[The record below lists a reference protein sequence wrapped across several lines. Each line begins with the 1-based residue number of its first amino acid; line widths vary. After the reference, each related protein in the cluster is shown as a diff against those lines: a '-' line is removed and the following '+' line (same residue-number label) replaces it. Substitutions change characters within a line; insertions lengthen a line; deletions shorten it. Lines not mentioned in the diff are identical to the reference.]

1 MNNIN
6 SDLTQLDKHLT
17 ELQNT
22 KNAYQQLK
30 SSKIASLT
38 NLHSQNLQEIN
49 TTLSYIEHKESTLI
63 QTLNKKKNKIIYL
76 NTNILSLQKQIDAL
90 KDQLTS
96 SNLSHISQL
105 QLTISNIEH
114 EIQRITTKQ
123 NKRKSILHKLK
134 RKALEHEENKQ
145 MLHEEFLY
153 CKHMLIV
160 LTSKIESHSEFI
172 KNLLKNKNTL
182 TTSLEQLNMTLPEY
196 TPVTASE
203 INVVKPQ
210 KLGES
215 LYSYAN
221 EYLKFVDKRD
231 KFIQEISTCNNF
243 DEVVTYLT
251 RISTYKLTPNL
262 FEYLLIALCRILSYE
277 NVLDLRIAFV
287 NELNESNDEHN
298 DNGSSNNNSKRL
310 ATFKEDKEET
320 ILQRVKKDENKLA
333 ELIKQKEQEIKQLT
347 EITSMQNENE
357 KTIHDMQNDIASMIQ
372 YKESLYNE
380 CKSIEKQ
387 LGSEL
392 KNAED
397 KINKLKQ
404 INKELHDKIV
414 SKKQKLLL
422 NENKFNSE
430 IESITLLKNRLIS
443 NKQQQQ
449 QHMNVNVNV
458 NNVKHNIPSS
468 SSSSSKTY
476 LHKVDTLLSY
486 IPEFKYPSSTPEK
499 HLLLTQTI
507 APLLTGATV
516 LKRQI
521 LNANKL
527 IYETFSPI
535 NSQNKHLEPFDYG
548 FNTFYLYVNKDLSQL
563 VFQKTNPLS
572 HTLQLSLTSL
582 SHIEIPDTTQNL
594 LFINK
599 LVNSLNKK
607 LQLKSSSEINAY
619 FDNNKENIISLY
631 KKDTLKTSSK
641 LNNHDHSSNTSCN
654 TTTTNFNLNLFN
666 KEYRN
671 ALIQSKTYLVYIYI
685 KPNNVQ
691 KVEIIFDSSTRF
703 KQWINGLNA
712 LINDYTYTKDTI
724 AKYLLI

>member
-17 ELQNT
+17 ELHNT
-22 KNAYQQLK
+22 KNAYQRLK

-49 TTLSYIEHKESTLI
+49 TTLSYIEHKESTLL
-63 QTLNKKKNKIIYL
+63 QTLNTKKNKIIYL
-76 NTNILSLQKQIDAL
+76 NTNILSLQKQIDTL
-90 KDQLTS
+90 KAQLTS
-96 SNLSHISQL
+96 LNSSHISQL
-105 QLTISNIEH
+105 QLTLSNIEH
-114 EIQRITTKQ
+114 EIHRITTKQ
-123 NKRKSILHKLK
+123 NKRKTILQKFK
-134 RKALEHEENKQ
+134 RKALEHEENRQ
-145 MLHEEFLY
+145 MLNEEFFY
-153 CKHMLIV
+153 CKRMLIV

-221 EYLKFVDKRD
+221 EYLKFVDGRD

-251 RISTYKLTPNL
+251 KISTYKLTPNL

-287 NELNESNDEHN
+287 NELNEENDEHN
-298 DNGSSNNNSKRL
+298 DDGSNKRL

-320 ILQRVKKDENKLA
+320 ILQRVKKDESKLN
-333 ELIKQKEQEIKQLT
+333 ELVKQKEREIKQLNEYT
-347 EITSMQNENE
+347 VVQNENE
-357 KTIHDMQNDIASMIQ
+357 KMIHDMQNDIASMIQ

-380 CKSIEKQ
+380 CKSIERQ

-449 QHMNVNVNV
+449 QQQQHNNNMNV
-458 NNVKHNIPSS
+458 
-468 SSSSSKTY
+468 KTY

-563 VFQKTNPLS
+563 VFQKTSPLS

-582 SHIEIPDTTQNL
+582 SHIEIPETTQNL

-641 LNNHDHSSNTSCN
+641 LNNNDHPSC
-654 TTTTNFNLNLFN
+654 TTCSNFNLQLFN
-666 KEYRN
+666 KEYRD

-685 KPNNVQ
+685 KPNNIQ

-724 AKYLLI
+724 AKYLIV

>member
-1 MNNIN
+1 MKYNDINN
-6 SDLTQLDKHLT
+6 DLAQLEKHLT

-22 KNAYQQLK
+22 KNEYQKLK

-49 TTLSYIEHKESTLI
+49 ITLSYIENKESTLL
-63 QTLNKKKNKIIYL
+63 QLLNKKKNKIVYL

-90 KDQLTS
+90 KDKITS
-96 SNLSHISQL
+96 SNSVHMSQL
-105 QLTISNIEH
+105 QSNITNLEQ
-114 EIQRITTKQ
+114 EIERVTAKQ
-123 NKRKSILHKLK
+123 KKRKNILLKLR
-134 RKALEHEENKQ
+134 RKSLEIDENKQ

-172 KNLLKNKNTL
+172 KNLLKNKSTL
-182 TTSLEQLNMTLPEY
+182 TSSLEQLNMTLPAY

-221 EYLKFVDKRD
+221 DYLKFADKRD
-231 KFIQEISTCNNF
+231 KFILEISTCSNF
-243 DEVVTYLT
+243 DEVIQYLT
-251 RISTYKLTPNL
+251 KISTYKLTPNL
-262 FEYLLIALCRILSYE
+262 LEYLLIALCRILSYE
-277 NVLDLRIAFV
+277 NILDLRIAFV
-287 NELNESNDEHN
+287 NELNESTEVHD
-298 DNGSSNNNSKRL
+298 DNNHNNSKRL

-320 ILQRVKKDENKLA
+320 ILQRIKRGESKLA
-333 ELIKQKEQEIKQLT
+333 ELLKHKEQEVKHLND
-347 EITSMQNENE
+347 ITTSQNQNDS
-357 KTIHDMQNDIASMIQ
+357 TIHDMQNDIASMIQ
-372 YKESLYNE
+372 YKESLHNE
-380 CKSIEKQ
+380 CKHIEKE
-387 LGSEL
+387 LGNEL

-397 KINKLKQ
+397 KITQLKQ
-404 INKELHDKIV
+404 MNKELHDKIA

-443 NKQQQQ
+443 SKTAYTP
-449 QHMNVNVNV
+449 HNVNINIK
-458 NNVKHNIPSS
+458 NN
-468 SSSSSKTY
+468 SSSKTY
-476 LHKVDTLLSY
+476 LHKVDTLSY
-486 IPEFKYPSSTPEK
+486 IPEFKYPSSMPER
-499 HLLLTQTI
+499 HLLLTQMI

-521 LNANKL
+521 INAKKL

-548 FNTFYLYVNKDLSQL
+548 FNTFYLYVNKDISQL
-563 VFQKTNPLS
+563 VFQKTNPLEN
-572 HTLQLSLTSL
+572 TLELSITSV
-582 SHIEIPDTTQNL
+582 SQIEIPESTQNL

-607 LQLKSSSEINAY
+607 LRMKSSSEINSY
-619 FDNNKENIISLY
+619 FENNKENIISLY
-631 KKDTLKTSSK
+631 KKDSLKTSSK
-641 LNNHDHSSNTSCN
+641 LNQTEHNNNSANKRFD
-654 TTTTNFNLNLFN
+654 LKLFD
-666 KEYRN
+666 KEYRDS
-671 ALIQSKTYLVYIYI
+671 LIQSKMYLVYIYT
-685 KPNNVQ
+685 KPNNSQ
-691 KVEIIFDSSTRF
+691 KIEIIFDSISRF

-712 LINDYTYTKDTI
+712 LINDYALTKDII
-724 AKYLLI
+724 AQYLI

>member
-1 MNNIN
+1 MKYNDINN
-6 SDLTQLDKHLT
+6 DLAQLDKHLT

-22 KNAYQQLK
+22 KNEYQKLK

-49 TTLSYIEHKESTLI
+49 TTLSYIENKESTLL
-63 QTLNKKKNKIIYL
+63 QMLNKKKNKIIYL
-76 NTNILSLQKQIDAL
+76 NTNILSLQKQIDTL
-90 KDQLTS
+90 KNKITS
-96 SNLSHISQL
+96 SNSFHISQL
-105 QLTISNIEH
+105 QSNIANIEH
-114 EIQRITTKQ
+114 EIEIITTKQ
-123 NKRKSILHKLK
+123 KKRKNILLKLK
-134 RKALEHEENKQ
+134 RKSLEMDENKQ

-172 KNLLKNKNTL
+172 KNLLKNKSTL
-182 TTSLEQLNMTLPEY
+182 TTSLEELNMTLPEY

-221 EYLKFVDKRD
+221 DYLKFADKRD

-243 DEVVTYLT
+243 DEVIQYLT
-251 RISTYKLTPNL
+251 KISTYKLTPNL

-277 NVLDLRIAFV
+277 NILDLRMAFV
-287 NELNESNDEHN
+287 NELNESADEHN
-298 DNGSSNNNSKRL
+298 DNNNNNSNSKRL

-320 ILQRVKKDENKLA
+320 ILQRIKRGESKLT
-333 ELIKQKEQEIKQLT
+333 ELLKHKEQEIKQLND
-347 EITSMQNENE
+347 ITASQNENE
-357 KTIHDMQNDIASMIQ
+357 STIHDMQNDIASMIQ
-372 YKESLYNE
+372 YKETLHNE
-380 CKSIEKQ
+380 CKHIEKE
-387 LGSEL
+387 LGNEL
-392 KNAED
+392 KHAED
-397 KINKLKQ
+397 KITQLKQ
-404 INKELHDKIV
+404 MNKELHDKIV

-443 NKQQQQ
+443 NKQQQ
-449 QHMNVNVNV
+449 HNVNVNI
-458 NNVKHNIPSS
+458 KHN

-476 LHKVDTLLSY
+476 LHKVDTLSY
-486 IPEFKYPSSTPEK
+486 IPEFKYPSSMPER
-499 HLLLTQTI
+499 HLLLTQMI

-521 LNANKL
+521 INANKL

-548 FNTFYLYVNKDLSQL
+548 FNTFYLYVNKDISQL
-563 VFQKTNPLS
+563 VFQKTNPLEN
-572 HTLQLSLTSL
+572 TLELSITSV
-582 SHIEIPDTTQNL
+582 SQIEIPDSTQNL

-607 LQLKSSSEINAY
+607 LQMKSSSEINSY
-619 FDNNKENIISLY
+619 FDTNKENIISLY
-631 KKDTLKTSSK
+631 KKDFLKTSSK
-641 LNNHDHSSNTSCN
+641 LNQNEHNINTH
-654 TTTTNFNLNLFN
+654 FDLKLFN
-666 KEYRN
+666 KEYRDS
-671 ALIQSKTYLVYIYI
+671 LIQSKMYLVYIYI
-685 KPNNVQ
+685 KPNNSQ
-691 KVEIIFDSSTRF
+691 KIEIIFDSSSRF

-712 LINDYTYTKDTI
+712 LINDYTITKDIIT
-724 AKYLLI
+724 KYLI